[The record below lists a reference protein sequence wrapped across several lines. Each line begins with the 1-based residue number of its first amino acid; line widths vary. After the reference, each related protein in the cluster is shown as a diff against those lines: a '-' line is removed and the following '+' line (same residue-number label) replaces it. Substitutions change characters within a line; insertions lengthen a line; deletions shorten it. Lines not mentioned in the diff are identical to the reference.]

1 MFSREKDMIRQLHHM
16 TRGLAVA
23 VLAAGALAVAS
34 VAQAAD
40 PSWLDK
46 DLLAKA
52 KKAGGTLTVYGSMN
66 EEEALPF
73 WKMFDEITGLK
84 TSYVRASDVKLMAR
98 ITVER
103 RAGTHSWDLLQTT
116 AVNKLPQDW
125 IAQTDPKMA
134 KDIPPIAKDKNKR
147 WYGVYANYN
156 GPAFNTNLVKKSEL
170 PKTYED
176 FLKKKEWKGKL
187 ALDCRDNEW
196 LKALS
201 DHFGEAKA
209 TKLLTDMNKTLAI
222 KCVRGHGGLAR
233 STGAGEHAISLN
245 NYVNLSIRVGLRGN
259 PIDWWVMDPVAVFY
273 GQIGMNAN
281 APHKDA
287 AMLGMNFLLSKEGQ
301 TQLAKS
307 GRIPTR
313 TDVTP
318 NPPDVLER
326 INKAKVV
333 SAVLDGKEERVW
345 QKKMDAIFGGRK
357 RGRR

>member
-1 MFSREKDMIRQLHHM
+1 MIRTLHHY
-16 TRGLAVA
+16 TRGLAVIA
-23 VLAAGALAVAS
+23 AAAGAFVVAFTLH
-34 VAQAAD
+34 AAAAD
-40 PSWLDK
+40 PSWMDK
-46 DLLAKA
+46 DLLDKA

-84 TSYVRASDVKLMAR
+84 TAYVRASDVKLMAR

-116 AVNKLPQDW
+116 AVNKLPKEW
-125 IAQTDPKMA
+125 VAQVEPKLA
-134 KDIPPIAKDKNKR
+134 KEIPAIAKDKDKR

-156 GPAFNTNLVKKSEL
+156 GPAFNTKLINKADL

-176 FLKKKEWKGKL
+176 FLKRPQWKGKL

-201 DHFGEAKA
+201 DHMGEAKA
-209 TKLLTDMNKTLAI
+209 TKLLTDINKTLAV

-245 NYVNLSIRVGLRGN
+245 NYINLTIRVGLNGN
-259 PIDWWVMDPVAVFY
+259 PIDWWVLDPVAVFY

-281 APHKDA
+281 APRKDA

-333 SAVLDGKEERVW
+333 SAVLDGKEEGVW
-345 QKKMDAIFGGRK
+345 QKKMDAIFGGRR

>member
-1 MFSREKDMIRQLHHM
+1 MFRELASVSRRALIAGLGIGLLAGA
-16 TRGLAVA
+16 GLAPISG
-23 VLAAGALAVAS
+23 LAAG
-34 VAQAAD
+34 

-52 KKAGGTLTVYGSMN
+52 KAEGGILTVYGSMN

-73 WKMFDEITGLK
+73 WKLFDQVTGLK

-116 AVNKLPQDW
+116 AVNKLPKDW
-125 IAQTDPKMA
+125 VAQFEPAMA
-134 KDIPPIAKDKNKR
+134 KDIPAIAKDAEKR

-156 GPAFNTNLVKKSEL
+156 GPAYNTKHIKKSDL
-170 PKTYED
+170 PKTYEE
-176 FLKKKEWKGKL
+176 FLTKTQWKGHV
-187 ALDCRDNEW
+187 AIDCRDNEW

-201 DHFGEAKA
+201 DYYGEAKA
-209 TKLLTDMNKTLAI
+209 TKLLKDINKTLAV

-233 STGAGEHAISLN
+233 STGAGEHWISLN
-245 NYVNLSIRVGLRGN
+245 NYINLTIRVGLHGN
-259 PIDWWVMDPVAVFY
+259 PVGWWVMNPVAVFY
-273 GQIGMNAN
+273 GQIGMNAK
-281 APHKDA
+281 APHKSA
-287 AMLGMNFLLSKEGQ
+287 AMLGANFLLSKEGQ

-326 INKAKVV
+326 VNKAKVV
-333 SAVLDGKEERVW
+333 RAILDGKQERVW
-345 QKKMDAIFGGRK
+345 QKKMDAIFGGRV
-357 RGRR
+357 RGRRR